1 MHQKI
6 SIIFINFKA
15 LKKRGKKII
24 IFQPIYPETQWA
36 AVMTTLASRITPP
49 Q

>member
-6 SIIFINFKA
+6 SIIFINSKA
-15 LKKRGKKII
+15 LKKEEKKI